1 MVVAQWLSHKD
12 CLVIYLSTDV
22 KHYVKASLARLVDM
36 YAFSTS
42 TQRVA
47 AF

>member
-1 MVVAQWLSHKD
+1 MVVAKWLSHKD
-12 CLVIYLSTDV
+12 CLVIYLSADV
-22 KHYVKASLARLVDM
+22 MHDVKASLARLVAM
-36 YAFSTS
+36 SAFSTS